1 MKATHTILLILL
13 LAARVGSA
21 EAVLYG
27 IHQGDEARME
37 LTVEKS
43 GLLSGKKH
51 LFTFSRYEG
60 RLLFDRKRPEAST
73 ITLSIESNSVSCHDT
88 WLSMKDL
95 RKVQEYALK
104 DMLAADR
111 YPQIIFRSVAIKKI
125 DDSQYEV
132 QGTLTIRDISRPAV
146 VMVSL
151 RAGSNGVLPVEG
163 ESRLRLTDFG
173 LKPPTAALGTIGTK
187 NEMSFHFVLTAT
199 PQRGSATSVE

>member
-1 MKATHTILLILL
+1 MNAMYTILLVLL

-21 EAVLYG
+21 EAGLYE
-27 IHQGDEARME
+27 IHQGDQARME

-125 DDSQYEV
+125 DDSQYE

>member
-1 MKATHTILLILL
+1 MNAMYTILLVLL

-21 EAVLYG
+21 EAGLYE
-27 IHQGDEARME
+27 IHQGDQARME

-73 ITLSIESNSVSCHDT
+73 ITLSIESNSVSCHDA

-125 DDSQYEV
+125 DDSQYE

>member
-1 MKATHTILLILL
+1 MNAMYTIPLVLL

-21 EAVLYG
+21 EAGLYE
-27 IHQGDEARME
+27 IHQGDQARME

-125 DDSQYEV
+125 DDSQYE

-173 LKPPTAALGTIGTK
+173 LKPPTVALGTIGTK

>member
-1 MKATHTILLILL
+1 MKAMYTILLVLL
-13 LAARVGSA
+13 PAARAGSA
-21 EAVLYG
+21 EAVLYQ
-27 IHQGDEARME
+27 IRPGDEARME

-51 LFTFSRYEG
+51 LLTFSRYGG
-60 RLLFDRKRPEAST
+60 RLLFDRERPEAST
-73 ITLSIESNSVSCHDT
+73 ITLSIEANSVSCRDT

-111 YPQIIFRSVAIKKI
+111 YPQIIFRSVAIKRI
-125 DDSQYEV
+125 NASQYEV

-146 VMVSL
+146 AMVSL
-151 RAGSNGVLPVEG
+151 RARSNGLLRVEG

-199 PQRGSATSVE
+199 PQRRTATSVE

>member
-1 MKATHTILLILL
+1 MKTTYTILFFLL

-21 EAVLYG
+21 EAGLYE
-27 IHQGDEARME
+27 IHPGDQARME
-37 LTVEKS
+37 LTVEKT
-43 GLLSGKKH
+43 GFLSGKKH

-60 RLLFDRKRPEAST
+60 RLLFDRERPEVST
-73 ITLSIESNSVSCHDT
+73 ITLSIEAGSVSCHDT

-104 DMLAADR
+104 DMLAVDR
-111 YPQIIFRSVAIKKI
+111 YPQIIFRSVAIKRI
-125 DDSQYEV
+125 DSNQYEV
-132 QGTLTIRDISRPAV
+132 QGTLTIRDITKPAV
-146 VMVSL
+146 AMVSL
-151 RAGSNGVLPVEG
+151 RAGSNGDLPVEG

-199 PQRGSATSVE
+199 PRR